1 MAGEVDGGLK
11 GRSPAG
17 IAFIL
22 FLTTLAAYIA
32 RVNLSVALPFIST
45 DYGWNS
51 AEKGLYGGLLL
62 GIFLVGYGV
71 SNVILSP
78 LVDRFGPRKSMMV
91 AVAVF
96 SALTFLTG
104 IVGLIFFAFIAA
116 RLLLG
121 LSQGILFPSA
131 SKVTQAWFEPC
142 DRSKINSLHLSSM
155 HISNLL
161 VPIFLIPLILVVG
174 WAASF
179 FAVALVTA
187 LVLIPLLLYLRDSP
201 NAGTKAYS
209 KPVKEVIRDA
219 KAGLHSALRIKGIF
233 VLSAADAA
241 GNLVW
246 WGISLWLP
254 TYLILAKGLSV
265 DQIVLVA
272 SLPYLGGVAG
282 LFFGSWISDRTGKRV
297 LITTAFQLVA
307 VLFIFLLVGAS
318 DEGMIIIILAAIF
331 FCISI
336 LPPNCFT
343 LLQGIAPCDLLGSAT
358 GVMNGLA
365 VGLGVFGPIIL
376 GLAVAATGSYDI
388 GLYVMAGL
396 QVVSAAIMMLFRKYE
411 RAGKSVCADV
421 CETK

>member
-1 MAGEVDGGLK
+1 MSQEVEGADK

-17 IAFIL
+17 IAVIL

-32 RVNLSVALPFIST
+32 RVNLSVALPFISN
-45 DYGWNS
+45 DYGWTS

-78 LVDRFGPRKSMMV
+78 LVDRFGPRKSMIV

-96 SALTFLTG
+96 SVLTFLTG
-104 IVGLIFFAFIAA
+104 VVGLIFFAFIAA

-131 SKVTQAWFEPC
+131 SKVTQAWFKPS
-142 DRSKINSLHLSSM
+142 DRSKVNSLHLSSM
-155 HISNLL
+155 HFSNLL

-179 FAVALVTA
+179 FAVAFITA
-187 LVLIPLLLYLRDSP
+187 LVMIPLALYLRDSP
-201 NAGTKAYS
+201 SSETKVVS
-209 KPVKEVIRDA
+209 RPIREVIQEA
-219 KAGLHSALRIKGIF
+219 KAGLQSALRIKGIL

-241 GNLVW
+241 GNLIW

-254 TYLILAKGLSV
+254 TYLIMAKGLSV
-265 DQIVLVA
+265 DEIVLVA

-282 LFFGSWISDRTGKRV
+282 LYIGSWISDRTGKRV

-307 VLFIFLLVGAS
+307 VFFIILLVSARDPGT
-318 DEGMIIIILAAIF
+318 IIVILAAIF
-331 FCISI
+331 FCISL

-343 LLQGIAPCDLLGSAT
+343 LLQGIAPSHLLGSAT

-365 VGLGVFGPIIL
+365 VGLGVFGPMIL
-376 GLAVAATGSYDI
+376 GLAVATTGSYDI
-388 GLYVMAGL
+388 GLYIMAGM
-396 QVVSAAIMMLFRKYE
+396 QVVSAALMMMFRKYE
-411 RAGKSVCADV
+411 RTDGSVGAISIQSR
-421 CETK
+421 

>member
-1 MAGEVDGGLK
+1 MTGEAEQLK

-17 IAFIL
+17 IAVIL

-32 RVNLSVALPFIST
+32 RVNLSVALPFISS
-45 DYGWNS
+45 DYGWTD

-96 SALTFLTG
+96 SLLTFLTG
-104 IVGLIFFAFIAA
+104 LVGLIFFAFIAA
-116 RLLLG
+116 RLFLG

-142 DRSKINSLHLSSM
+142 DRSKVNSLHLSSM

-179 FAVALVTA
+179 FAVAFITA

-201 NAGTKAYS
+201 IAGTKVES
-209 KPVKEVIRDA
+209 KPIRDVIRDA
-219 KAGLHSALRIKGIF
+219 KAGLRSALRIKGILT
-233 VLSAADAA
+233 LSAADAA

-254 TYLILAKGLSV
+254 TYLIVAKGMSV
-265 DQIVLVA
+265 EQIVLVA

-282 LFFGSWISDRTGKRV
+282 LFLGSWISDRTGKRV
-297 LITTAFQLVA
+297 LVTTAFQLVA
-307 VLFIFLLVGAS
+307 VLFIFLLVGAN
-318 DEGMIIIILAAIF
+318 DETMIIIILAAIF
-331 FCISI
+331 FSISI

-343 LLQGIAPCDLLGSAT
+343 LLQGIAPCELMGSAT
-358 GVMNGLA
+358 GIMNGLS
-365 VGLGVFGPIIL
+365 VGLGVFGPMIL

-388 GLYVMAGL
+388 GLYIMAGL
-396 QVVSAAIMMLFRKYE
+396 QVVSAAIMMMFRKHE
-411 RAGKSVCADV
+411 RVEKPVCADDV
-421 CETK
+421 CGTE

>member
-1 MAGEVDGGLK
+1 MAVETERSK

-32 RVNLSVALPFIST
+32 RVNLSVALPFISS
-45 DYGWNS
+45 DYGWTD

-78 LVDRFGPRKSMMV
+78 LVDRFGPRKCMMV
-91 AVAVF
+91 AVVVF
-96 SALTFLTG
+96 SMLTFFTG
-104 IVGLIFFAFIAA
+104 IVGLVFFAFIAA

-131 SKVTQAWFEPC
+131 SKVTQAWFEPRY
-142 DRSKINSLHLSSM
+142 RSKVNSLHLSSM
-155 HISNLL
+155 HFSNLL
-161 VPIFLIPLILVVG
+161 VPIFLIPLILVIG

-179 FAVALVTA
+179 FAVAFITS
-187 LVLIPLLLYLRDSP
+187 LVLIPLLFYMRDSP
-201 NAGTKAYS
+201 SAEMKVDR
-209 KPVKEVIRDA
+209 KPIKDIIGDA
-219 KAGLHSALRIKGIF
+219 KAGLRSALAIKGIF

-254 TYLILAKGLSV
+254 TYLIQAKGLSV

-282 LFFGSWISDRTGKRV
+282 LYLGSLMSDRTGKRV

-318 DEGMIIIILAAIF
+318 DETMIIVILAAIF

-343 LLQGIAPCDLLGSAT
+343 LLQGIAPRELLGSAT

-396 QVVSAAIMMLFRKYE
+396 QVVSAVVMMMFRKYE
-411 RAGKSVCADV
+411 LESERPAGAEACQK
-421 CETK
+421 

>member
-1 MAGEVDGGLK
+1 MSGEVEKSAK

-17 IAFIL
+17 IATIL

-45 DYGWNS
+45 DYGWTS
-51 AEKGLYGGLLL
+51 AEKGIYGGLLL

-78 LVDRFGPRKSMMV
+78 LVDRFGPRKSLIV
-91 AVAVF
+91 VVAVF
-96 SALTFLTG
+96 SLLTFLTG

-121 LSQGILFPSA
+121 LSQGIIFPSA
-131 SKVTQAWFEPC
+131 SKVTQAWFEPG
-142 DRSKINSLHLSSM
+142 DRSKVNSLHLSSM
-155 HISNLL
+155 HFSNLL

-174 WAASF
+174 WVASF
-179 FAVALVTA
+179 FAVAFITA
-187 LVLIPLLLYLRDSP
+187 LVMIPLVLYLRDSP
-201 NAGTKAYS
+201 SSETKVVS
-209 KPVKEVIRDA
+209 KPIKEVIQEA
-219 KAGLHSALRIKGIF
+219 KASLRSALRIKGIL
-233 VLSAADAA
+233 VLTAADAS
-241 GNLVW
+241 GNLIW

-272 SLPYLGGVAG
+272 SLPYLGGIAG
-282 LFFGSWISDRTGKRV
+282 LYFGSWISDRTGKRV

-307 VLFIFLLVGAS
+307 ILFIVLLVSAT
-318 DEGMIIIILAAIF
+318 DPGMIIIILAAIF

-336 LPPNCFT
+336 MPPNCFT
-343 LLQGIAPCDLLGSAT
+343 LLQGIAPSHLLGSAT

-388 GLYVMAGL
+388 GLYIMAGL
-396 QVVSAAIMMLFRKYE
+396 QVVSAAFMMMFLKYE
-411 RAGKSVCADV
+411 RQMVGVR
-421 CETK
+421 

>member
-1 MAGEVDGGLK
+1 MAIETERSK

-32 RVNLSVALPFIST
+32 RVNLSVALPFISS
-45 DYGWNS
+45 DYGWTD

-96 SALTFLTG
+96 SVLTFFTG
-104 IVGLIFFAFIAA
+104 IVGLMFFAFIAA

-131 SKVTQAWFEPC
+131 SKVTQAWFEPR
-142 DRSKINSLHLSSM
+142 DRSKVNSLHLSSM
-155 HISNLL
+155 HFSNLL

-179 FAVALVTA
+179 FAVALVTS
-187 LVLIPLLLYLRDSP
+187 LVLIPLLFYLRDSP
-201 NAGTKAYS
+201 SAETKMERKS
-209 KPVKEVIRDA
+209 IKDIIGDA
-219 KAGLHSALRIKGIF
+219 KADLRSALGIKGIF

-254 TYLILAKGLSV
+254 TYLIVAKGLSV

-282 LFFGSWISDRTGKRV
+282 LYFGSWMSDRTGKRV

-318 DEGMIIIILAAIF
+318 DETMIVVILASIF

-343 LLQGIAPCDLLGSAT
+343 LLQGIAPRELLGSAT

-396 QVVSAAIMMLFRKYE
+396 QVVSAAIMMTFRKYE
-411 RAGKSVCADV
+411 KADKPVCDEV
-421 CETK
+421 CDNT